1 MLVCQALYGL
11 SIVCIILINWYV
23 LFIEKLAVDIGLPL
37 PAPPYTHFIPK
48 NVSLKVS
55 HQMPH
60 LGMDWL
66 AGPLRREK

>member
-1 MLVCQALYGL
+1 M
-11 SIVCIILINWYV
+11 SIICIILINGYV

-37 PAPPYTHFIPK
+37 PAPPPYTHFIPK

-55 HQMPH
+55 HQMPR
-60 LGMDWL
+60 LGMGWL